1 MKSHNKLKISLK
13 YLFLG
18 CIGGSI
24 YCILELMW
32 RSWTHWTMFLLG
44 GICFICLGLI
54 NEILTWDTPLLIQML
69 IGGCIIT
76 TLEFVTGCIVNLWLG
91 WNVWNY
97 TWEPNLLGQISLYS
111 SIGWIALS
119 LVGIILDD
127 YIRFWFFDEDKPQY
141 KIKNG

>member
-91 WNVWNY
+91 WDVWNY

-111 SIGWIALS
+111 SIGWVALS

-141 KIKNG
+141 KLL

>member
-1 MKSHNKLKISLK
+1 MKSNNKFKILLK

-24 YCILELMW
+24 YCILELTW

-44 GICFICLGLI
+44 GVCFICLGLI

-91 WNVWNY
+91 WEVWNY

-111 SIGWIALS
+111 SIGWVALS

-141 KIKNG
+141 KLL